1 VPYLAYDERRRRII
15 DAAVKVV
22 ASEGFD
28 GLTTRRVA
36 EKARAP
42 LGAMHYCFRSKD
54 ELIKLVAER
63 AVAMLQES
71 FADVP
76 SDLGVE
82 ATIRQSIAA
91 FWKWFRDNIGLQL
104 ALMEFGL
111 SRIRAG
117 GPSNVVYAMW
127 DPFGRDLLRERLERA
142 VKRDQVKL
150 AISIDEIVRFILHR
164 FDGLAYE
171 YGASRDEAA
180 CERQT
185 QLLADAL
192 VMLAL
197 PERAASAAPAT
208 PTSRASRAK
217 AKRAARA

>member
-1 VPYLAYDERRRRII
+1 MPYLAYDERRRRII

-22 ASEGFD
+22 ASEGLD

-36 EKARAP
+36 ERAKAP
-42 LGAMHYCFRSKD
+42 LGAMHYCFRSKE
-54 ELIKLVAER
+54 ELIALVADR
-63 AVAMLQES
+63 GVAMLQES
-71 FADVP
+71 FEDVP
-76 SDLGVE
+76 ADLGVE

-91 FWKWFRDNIGLQL
+91 FWRWFRENIGLQL

-111 SRIRAG
+111 SRIRRG
-117 GPSNVVYAMW
+117 GPPEEVYAMW

-142 VKRDQVKL
+142 VKRDRVKL

-171 YGASRDEAA
+171 YGASRDDAA

-185 QLLADAL
+185 KLLADAL

-197 PERAASAAPAT
+197 PGRAAAVAT
-208 PTSRASRAK
+208 RAK
-217 AKRAARA
+217 PSRKKRAR